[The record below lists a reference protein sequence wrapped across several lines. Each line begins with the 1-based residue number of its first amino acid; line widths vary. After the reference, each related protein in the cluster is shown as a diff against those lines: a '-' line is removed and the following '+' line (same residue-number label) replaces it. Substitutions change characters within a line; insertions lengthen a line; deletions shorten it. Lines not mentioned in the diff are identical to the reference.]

1 MYQPGFAVYITL
13 ARSMGHLLMSDDPIE
28 ITLRGIR
35 PDRLLHYENYQVV
48 SAVQA
53 LWGAIRPNMV
63 AISLKCVGPEV
74 HLHFYL
80 EADSTIE
87 REGIEDVAT
96 DLEVLQLANV
106 PVQRHINIVGKQMD
120 WEQIE
125 GRCIY
130 RRYEHAAVG

>member
-1 MYQPGFAVYITL
+1 
-13 ARSMGHLLMSDDPIE
+13 MSDDPIE

-53 LWGAIRPNMV
+53 LWGAIRPNMF

-80 EADSTIE
+80 EADSSID

-96 DLEVLQLANV
+96 DLEALQLANV
-106 PVQRHINIVGKQMD
+106 PIHTHIKVVGERMV
-120 WEQIE
+120 WAQIE
-125 GRCIY
+125 GRCVY

>member
-1 MYQPGFAVYITL
+1 M
-13 ARSMGHLLMSDDPIE
+13 
-28 ITLRGIR
+28 
-35 PDRLLHYENYQVV
+35 HYENYQVV

-74 HLHFYL
+74 HQHFYL